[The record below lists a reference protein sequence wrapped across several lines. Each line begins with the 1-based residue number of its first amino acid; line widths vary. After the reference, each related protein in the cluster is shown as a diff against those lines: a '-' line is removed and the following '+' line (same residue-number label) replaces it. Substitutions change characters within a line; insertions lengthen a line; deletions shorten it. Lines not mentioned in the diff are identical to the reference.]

1 MEYNNNLSDE
11 IEVNPINSSQL
22 SYSDNIEREGN
33 LVSKITDL
41 DPTRDLYTGPQ
52 HSIQTMR

>member
-22 SYSDNIEREGN
+22 SYSDNIERKGN

-52 HSIQTMR
+52 QSIQTTR

>member
-41 DPTRDLYTGPQ
+41 DSTRDLYTGPQ
-52 HSIQTMR
+52 QSIQTMR

>member
-22 SYSDNIEREGN
+22 SYSDNIERKEN

-52 HSIQTMR
+52 QSFQTTR